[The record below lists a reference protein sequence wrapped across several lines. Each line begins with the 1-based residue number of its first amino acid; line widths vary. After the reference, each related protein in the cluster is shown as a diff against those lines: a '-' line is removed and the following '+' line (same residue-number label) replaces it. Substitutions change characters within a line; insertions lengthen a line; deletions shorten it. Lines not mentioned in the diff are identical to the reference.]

1 MVIFSPDRLARH
13 YVHQY
18 LLLEEFSR
26 HGCEVL
32 FVHHAYGQSPEEQ
45 MLLQLQGIFSQYE
58 HAKITERIR
67 RKITERIRRGRL
79 HQLQAGRAHYSTPPY
94 GYVYVPQREGVPGRI
109 EIHAAEAEVVR
120 QIFHWLVDEALSS
133 HQLAQ
138 RLNTLKI
145 PTKHDCGYWQQ
156 SVVLSLLRNPLYR
169 GTAYFHRYQTVEPT
183 YTQGFG
189 KTPRKTA
196 PHGFRLRPREEWV
209 PIEMP
214 AIVSA
219 QLFEQAQEQLQHNS
233 QFAKRNSR
241 RQYLLSGLL
250 ECQLC
255 GYRLCGKGQRQRRY
269 YYCIGSK
276 EQTRGEQNCVQRATL
291 CAC

>member
-1 MVIFSPDRLARH
+1 MTLYDYAQQKGYSYEPGDVYTDRGYSGQRLERPGLDALRDAIWQGRYDQLVIFSPDRLARH

-67 RKITERIRRGRL
+67 RGRL

-109 EIHAAEAEVVR
+109 EIHPAEADVVR
-120 QIFHWLVDEALSS
+120 QIFHWLVEEALSS

-138 RLNTLKI
+138 RLNALKI
-145 PTKHDCGYWQQ
+145 ATKHDCGYWQQ

-169 GTAYFHRYQTVEPT
+169 GTAYFHRYRQWSPPT
-183 YTQGFG
+183 RSVLAENLAGVHPMDSGYALVKNGCPSRCQPLSVLGSSNKRRNNCST
-189 KTPRKTA
+189 TA
-196 PHGFRLRPREEWV
+196 SSP
-209 PIEMP
+209 
-214 AIVSA
+214 
-219 QLFEQAQEQLQHNS
+219 N
-233 QFAKRNSR
+233 
-241 RQYLLSGLL
+241 
-250 ECQLC
+250 
-255 GYRLCGKGQRQRRY
+255 
-269 YYCIGSK
+269 
-276 EQTRGEQNCVQRATL
+276 AT
-291 CAC
+291 AGASIF